1 VAAPS
6 ATLHITGATYNESVT
21 VATAL
26 TMDFLDTTTIGQALA
41 IQNNVGLSGL
51 AKYLAVD
58 ALAIS
63 GEVKLDVGSLPV
75 YVDGDVEP
83 TLDEW
88 IGDGRL
94 LSSVWGSGINATY
107 NATFNRT
114 EVTPEPATL
123 SLLALGGLL
132 ALRRRR

>member
-1 VAAPS
+1 
-6 ATLHITGATYNESVT
+6 
-21 VATAL
+21 
-26 TMDFLDTTTIGQALA
+26 MDFLDTTTIGQALA

-94 LSSVWGSGINATY
+94 LSSVWGSTAT
-107 NATFNRT
+107 APCIIHRIFVQGPMIGDRSFWG
-114 EVTPEPATL
+114 
-123 SLLALGGLL
+123 SLLY
-132 ALRRRR
+132 RPYSN